1 MHGTVAVMTS
11 PATPLGPTLEH
22 RVGRA
27 TRYIE
32 QQLDT
37 AGTATWEDT
46 RDHLAKTLDISP
58 SLTIEPVL
66 RAVIDLESTGALA
79 HDLDTEEYRRPRP
92 TDPQAKPLAEVAE
105 AVLALGWPTKA
116 DGGHRT
122 IHQTFRALGGR
133 YRHADVYRAMHERL
147 KGRELE
153 LYAMKCWRARGEL
166 ALAATRLADPG
177 TTVAQAL
184 ADERKLEAHLV
195 ASYVATLGYR
205 PRLEYRIGRHGGTD
219 LVADIYDERRRL
231 IVEAKATVDGLFP
244 AIGQVHRYRYLVNLA
259 ADRTLVD
266 RVAVLLPGE
275 PSQGDLS
282 CAAAMYLD
290 LDVIWQDGEGF
301 EHRVLR

>member
-1 MHGTVAVMTS
+1 MTL
-11 PATPLGPTLEH
+11 PASSPLGPTLEH

-27 TRYIE
+27 TRFIE

-46 RDHLAKTLDISP
+46 REHLATTLDISP

-79 HDLDTEEYRRPRP
+79 HDLATEKYRRPVA
-92 TDPQAKPLAEVAE
+92 TDPQGAPLAEVAE
-105 AVLALGWPTKA
+105 AVLALGWPTRA

-122 IHQTFRALGGR
+122 IHQTFLALGGR

-166 ALAATRLADPG
+166 ALAATRLAD

-184 ADERKLEAHLV
+184 ADERRLEAHLV
-195 ASYVATLGYR
+195 AAYIATLGYR
-205 PRLEYRIGRHGGTD
+205 PRLEHRIRRVGGTD

-231 IVEAKATVDGLFP
+231 LVEAKATVDGLFP

-275 PSQGDLS
+275 PSRDDLS
-282 CAAAMYLD
+282 CAASMELE

-301 EHRVLR
+301 VHRVLR

>member
-1 MHGTVAVMTS
+1 MTS
-11 PATPLGPTLEH
+11 PLGPTLEH
-22 RVGRA
+22 RVSRA

-46 RDHLAKTLDISP
+46 REHLAKTLGIAP
-58 SLTIEPVL
+58 ALTIDPVL

-79 HDLDTEEYRRPRP
+79 HDLQTEEYRRARP
-92 TDPQAKPLAEVAE
+92 TDPREAPLAEVAD

-122 IHQTFRALGGR
+122 IYQTFVALDGR

-166 ALAATRLADPG
+166 ALAATRLADPD

-184 ADERKLEAHLV
+184 ADERRLEAHLV
-195 ASYVATLGYR
+195 ASYIATLDYR
-205 PRLEYRIGRHGGTD
+205 PRLEYRIGRSGGTD

-275 PSQGDLS
+275 PSQDDLS
-282 CAAAMYLD
+282 CAASMYLD
-290 LDVIWQDGEGF
+290 LDVIWQDGEDF

>member
-1 MHGTVAVMTS
+1 MTS
-11 PATPLGPTLEH
+11 PLGPTLEH
-22 RVGRA
+22 RVSRA

-46 RDHLAKTLDISP
+46 REHLAKTLGIAP
-58 SLTIEPVL
+58 ALTIDPVL

-79 HDLDTEEYRRPRP
+79 HDLETEKYRPARP
-92 TDPQAKPLAEVAE
+92 TDPREAPLGEVAD

-122 IHQTFRALGGR
+122 IYQTFVALDGR

-147 KGRELE
+147 KTRELE
-153 LYAMKCWRARGEL
+153 LYAMKRWRARGEL
-166 ALAATRLADPG
+166 ALAATRLADPD

-184 ADERKLEAHLV
+184 ADERRLEAHLV
-195 ASYVATLGYR
+195 ASYIATLGYR
-205 PRLEYRIGRHGGTD
+205 PRLEYRIGRDGGTD

-231 IVEAKATVDGLFP
+231 IVEAKATIDGLFP

-275 PSQGDLS
+275 PSQDDLS
-282 CAAAMYLD
+282 CASSMYLD
-290 LDVIWQDGEGF
+290 LDVIWQDGEEF

>member
-1 MHGTVAVMTS
+1 
-11 PATPLGPTLEH
+11 
-22 RVGRA
+22 VGRA

-37 AGTATWEDT
+37 VGTADWEDT
-46 RDHLAKTLDISP
+46 REHLAKTLDIARP
-58 SLTIEPVL
+58 LTIEPVL

-79 HDLDTEEYRRPRP
+79 HDVETEMYRRPRP
-92 TDPQAKPLAEVAE
+92 TDPQGAPLPEVAE

-122 IHQTFRALGGR
+122 IYQTFLALGGR
-133 YRHADVYRAMHERL
+133 YRHADVYRAMHDRL

-166 ALAATRLADPG
+166 ALAATRLADPD
-177 TTVAQAL
+177 TTIAQAL
-184 ADERKLEAHLV
+184 ADEKKLEAHLV
-195 ASYVATLGYR
+195 ASYIATLGYR
-205 PRLEYRIGRHGGTD
+205 PRLEYRIGRDEGAD
-219 LVADIYDERRRL
+219 LFADIYDERRRM
-231 IVEAKATVDGLFP
+231 IIEAKATIDGLFP
-244 AIGQVHRYRYLVNLA
+244 AIGQVHRYRYLVNLT

-275 PSQGDLS
+275 PCQADLS
-282 CAAAMYLD
+282 CAASMYLD

>member
-1 MHGTVAVMTS
+1 MS
-11 PATPLGPTLEH
+11 
-22 RVGRA
+22 RA
-27 TRYIE
+27 IRYIE
-32 QQLDT
+32 QQLDSV
-37 AGTATWEDT
+37 GTANWDDT
-46 RDHLAKTLDISP
+46 RGHLAKTLDIAP
-58 SLTIEPVL
+58 SLTIDPVL

-79 HDLDTEEYRRPRP
+79 HDLETETYRRPRP
-92 TDPQAKPLAEVAE
+92 TDPREADLAEVAE

-122 IHQTFRALGGR
+122 IHQTFKALRGE

-153 LYAMKCWRARGEL
+153 LYAMKSWRARGEL
-166 ALAATRLADPG
+166 ALAATRLADPT

-195 ASYVATLGYR
+195 DAYVATLGYK
-205 PRLEYRIGRHGGTD
+205 PRLEHPIRRDGDSG
-219 LVADIYDERRRL
+219 LFADIYDERRRL
-231 IVEAKATVDGLFP
+231 IIEAKATVDGLFP
-244 AIGQVHRYRYLVNLA
+244 AIGQVHRYRYLMNLA

-275 PSQGDLS
+275 PSRDDLS
-282 CAAAMYLD
+282 CAAAMDLG

>member
-1 MHGTVAVMTS
+1 MTS
-11 PATPLGPTLEH
+11 PLGPTLEH

-32 QQLDT
+32 QQLGT

-46 RDHLAKTLDISP
+46 REHLAKTLGISP

-79 HDLDTEEYRRPRP
+79 HDLATERYRRPLP
-92 TDPQAKPLAEVAE
+92 TDPQGAPLAEVAE
-105 AVLALGWPTKA
+105 AVLTLGRPTKA

-122 IHQTFRALGGR
+122 IHQTFKALRGE

-166 ALAATRLADPG
+166 ALAATRLADPT

-195 ASYVATLGYR
+195 DAYVATLGYK
-205 PRLEYRIGRHGGTD
+205 PRLEHPIRRDGDSG
-219 LVADIYDERRRL
+219 LFADVYDERRRL
-231 IVEAKATVDGLFP
+231 IIEAKATVNGLFP
-244 AIGQVHRYRYLVNLA
+244 AIGQVHRYRYLMNLA

-275 PSQGDLS
+275 PSRDDLS
-282 CAAAMYLD
+282 CAASMDLG

-301 EHRVLR
+301 EHRVLK

>member
-1 MHGTVAVMTS
+1 MTS
-11 PATPLGPTLEH
+11 PLGATLEH

-37 AGTATWEDT
+37 VGTANWDDT
-46 RDHLAKTLDISP
+46 REHLAKTLDIAQ

-79 HDLDTEEYRRPRP
+79 HDLATGSYRRPQP
-92 TDPQAKPLAEVAE
+92 TDPRGAPLAEVAE

-122 IHQTFRALGGR
+122 IHQTFLALGGR
-133 YRHADVYRAMHERL
+133 YQHADVYRAMHERL

-166 ALAATRLADPG
+166 ALAATRLADPD

-184 ADERKLEAHLV
+184 ADEKRLEAHLV
-195 ASYVATLGYR
+195 ASYVATLGYK
-205 PRLEYRIGRHGGTD
+205 PRLEHRIGRDGGTD
-219 LVADIYDERRRL
+219 LFADIYDERRRL
-231 IVEAKATVDGLFP
+231 IVEAKATVNGLFP

-275 PSQGDLS
+275 PCRDDLS
-282 CAAAMYLD
+282 CAASMYLD

-301 EHRVLR
+301 EHRVLT

>member
-1 MHGTVAVMTS
+1 MTS
-11 PATPLGPTLEH
+11 PLGPTLEH
-22 RVGRA
+22 RVSRA

-32 QQLDT
+32 RQLDT
-37 AGTATWEDT
+37 VGTATWEDA
-46 RDHLAKTLDISP
+46 REHLARTLDLAP

-79 HDLDTEEYRRPRP
+79 HDLETEEYRRPRP
-92 TDPQAKPLAEVAE
+92 GDPEGRPLPEVAE
-105 AVLALGWPTKA
+105 AVLALGWPTRA

-122 IHQTFRALGGR
+122 VHQTFRALRGK

-184 ADERKLEAHLV
+184 ADEKRLEAHLV

-205 PRLEYRIGRHGGTD
+205 PRLEHRIAREEGSD
-219 LVADIYDERRRL
+219 LFADVYDERRRL
-231 IVEAKATVDGLFP
+231 VVEAKATVDGLFP
-244 AIGQVHRYRYLVNLA
+244 AIGQVARYRYLMNLR
-259 ADRTLVD
+259 ADLVD
-266 RVAVLLPGE
+266 RIAVLLPAAPCRE
-275 PSQGDLS
+275 DLS
-282 CAAAMYLD
+282 CAASMELG
-290 LDVIWQDGEGF
+290 LDVIWPDGDGF
-301 EHRVLR
+301 EHRVLD

>member
-1 MHGTVAVMTS
+1 MSTS
-11 PATPLGPTLEH
+11 LGPTMEH

-37 AGTATWEDT
+37 AGTTTWEDI
-46 RDHLAKTLDISP
+46 REHLATTLGIAP

-92 TDPQAKPLAEVAE
+92 TDPGEAPLAEVAE

-122 IHQTFRALGGR
+122 IYQTFREFRGR

-166 ALAATRLADPG
+166 EIAATRLADPD

-184 ADERKLEAHLV
+184 ADERRLEAHLV
-195 ASYVATLGYR
+195 ASYVATLDHR
-205 PRLEYRIGRHGGTD
+205 PRVEHRIGRHGDTD
-219 LVADIYDERRRL
+219 LVADVYDERRRL
-231 IVEAKATVDGLFP
+231 IVEAKAAVSGLFP
-244 AIGQVHRYRYLVNLA
+244 AIGQVHRYRYLMNLA

-275 PSQGDLS
+275 PSRDDLS

-290 LDVIWQDGEGF
+290 LDVIWPDGEGF

>member
-1 MHGTVAVMTS
+1 MTS
-11 PATPLGPTLEH
+11 PLGPTLEH
-22 RVGRA
+22 RVSRA
-27 TRYIE
+27 TDYIE

-37 AGTATWEDT
+37 VGTASWEDT
-46 RDHLAKTLDISP
+46 REHLAKSLGIAH

-79 HDLDTEEYRRPRP
+79 HDLATGEYRRPQP
-92 TDPQAKPLAEVAE
+92 TDPQAAPLAEVAE

-122 IHQTFRALGGR
+122 IHQTFRALGGT

-166 ALAATRLADPG
+166 ALAATRLADPN

-184 ADERKLEAHLV
+184 ADEKKLEAHLV
-195 ASYVATLGYR
+195 ASYIATLGYT
-205 PRLEYRIGRHGGTD
+205 PWLEYPIGRDSGAN
-219 LVADIYDERRRL
+219 LFADIFDERRRL

-244 AIGQVHRYRYLVNLA
+244 AIGQVHRYRYLVNVA

-266 RVAVLLPGE
+266 RVAVLLPGKPCQE
-275 PSQGDLS
+275 DLS
-282 CAAAMYLD
+282 CAASMYLE

-301 EHRVLR
+301 EHRTLT